1 MQTVINKDM
10 AVGIPGTH
18 GNGQPYYADPYIA
31 GGEVTFGTL
40 AAIDSDGN
48 AVAWTS
54 GSCAGL
60 LVNPNEHIVMALP
73 SDTRTLKV
81 QKGTTVALAKKG
93 AWYVPVPSDATEA
106 AKWVKGAKLAADS
119 TDHALKVDASGTF
132 GEILMVGGGV
142 ALIRLV

>member
-40 AAIDSDGN
+40 AAIDTDGN

-54 GSCAGL
+54 GDCAGL

-93 AWYVPVPSDATEA
+93 AWFVKVPDADKA
-106 AKWVKGAKLAADS
+106 NWVKDAKLKADTS
-119 TDHALKVDASGTF
+119 SHELRVDASGTF